1 MPKPLNSTSV
11 KICLCKFC
19 ICIMFTF
26 HLHHHTLH
34 KSITYQH
41 SYPNSMK
48 KVFTMDLV
56 QQPTA
61 YY

>member
-41 SYPNSMK
+41 SYPSSMK